1 MKNHLLLALF
11 SAALLLPGADLE
23 IINNK
28 RSVYKI
34 VYADEEL
41 YPFHNRYSS
50 ISANTLQKILRHASG
65 ALLTTIPESK
75 FDGKGKAIFIGATR
89 ALRKA
94 GLAPAR
100 YKRWEHRIDVKEG
113 NIYLHGMDYRNKSDI
128 KYPYRQRY
136 VLGSH
141 KAMLTFA
148 ERFTGAVFAG
158 TPNFCDGVPKIKR
171 LAVPE
176 NYTFKRVPAIEY
188 TIGSRRDLNYD
199 VANNCLFAP
208 WYGSYG
214 GHNHNVALNPAK
226 YLKDHPE
233 YYALIKGK
241 RNPGPRVQLCLSNK
255 AVQELIYKEVLDH
268 LDSGYEM
275 VQLAQS
281 DGFLPCECENCA
293 NLFGLKPESSPSNQA
308 AYRNSYV
315 WGEKLWIL
323 HRNFAR
329 RLLKDRP
336 GKKVCIIAYGPTRK
350 TPRTFKEFPE
360 NVVIELA
367 PYSEEILKSWAPY
380 KVPGGF
386 VVYLYNWGYYNN
398 EGFMPKRSWDFC
410 QKQMRSLLKSN
421 VKGIYCCGFGEAHG
435 LEGPTYYI
443 WLKLTEDPNQDVK
456 KLLRRFCKTIFPK
469 AAKEMEEF
477 YTLINSRLD
486 LHYTVKEID
495 WNDPALLSGTAPVN
509 DKPAFGT
516 TRVRWTE
523 EVLVKL
529 ESLLKKA
536 EEKSGKN
543 WQLSLVRFEL
553 EYLMRTARSVQAL
566 SKFRKTLSDADYRQL
581 EKHLIS
587 RQDLIDSLKWNKN
600 NQALKDGFPLFAYA
614 KKDAAQAGGRMRG
627 LLFAPFNWDM
637 RYLKSKGVKCA
648 GRVIKSGDLKGQY
661 LVLGNYLVD
670 MLPVHKEKAIRI
682 FCRSGKDAL
691 HVVFIR
697 SNSTYK
703 EMARD
708 QISVILGPDSKNLSR
723 FHGRFRNG
731 NCARY
736 VKKIDN
742 IANKGNG
749 DLYVRSGAVGKV
761 TVPAP
766 GVKLAP
772 GEISAEITVPYS
784 AFSKKP
790 APGDVWLFNAT
801 AEHQKPGVNFYMVW
815 EHNFD
820 QNTWRN
826 TRDHSGKIQF

>member
-1 MKNHLLLALF
+1 MKKHLLFALF

-65 ALLTTIPESK
+65 AVLTAIPESK

-141 KAMLTFA
+141 KAMLTFV

-268 LDSGYEM
+268 LDRGYEM

-293 NLFGLKPESSPSNQA
+293 NLFGLKPESSPSPVA
-308 AYRNSYV
+308 V
-315 WGEKLWIL
+315 
-323 HRNFAR
+323 
-329 RLLKDRP
+329 
-336 GKKVCIIAYGPTRK
+336 
-350 TPRTFKEFPE
+350 
-360 NVVIELA
+360 
-367 PYSEEILKSWAPY
+367 
-380 KVPGGF
+380 
-386 VVYLYNWGYYNN
+386 
-398 EGFMPKRSWDFC
+398 
-410 QKQMRSLLKSN
+410 
-421 VKGIYCCGFGEAHG
+421 
-435 LEGPTYYI
+435 
-443 WLKLTEDPNQDVK
+443 
-456 KLLRRFCKTIFPK
+456 
-469 AAKEMEEF
+469 AAKIMK
-477 YTLINSRLD
+477 
-486 LHYTVKEID
+486 KE
-495 WNDPALLSGTAPVN
+495 
-509 DKPAFGT
+509 
-516 TRVRWTE
+516 TRTNVQ
-523 EVLVKL
+523 
-529 ESLLKKA
+529 SL
-536 EEKSGKN
+536 
-543 WQLSLVRFEL
+543 F
-553 EYLMRTARSVQAL
+553 
-566 SKFRKTLSDADYRQL
+566 
-581 EKHLIS
+581 
-587 RQDLIDSLKWNKN
+587 
-600 NQALKDGFPLFAYA
+600 
-614 KKDAAQAGGRMRG
+614 
-627 LLFAPFNWDM
+627 
-637 RYLKSKGVKCA
+637 
-648 GRVIKSGDLKGQY
+648 
-661 LVLGNYLVD
+661 
-670 MLPVHKEKAIRI
+670 
-682 FCRSGKDAL
+682 
-691 HVVFIR
+691 
-697 SNSTYK
+697 
-703 EMARD
+703 
-708 QISVILGPDSKNLSR
+708 
-723 FHGRFRNG
+723 
-731 NCARY
+731 
-736 VKKIDN
+736 
-742 IANKGNG
+742 
-749 DLYVRSGAVGKV
+749 
-761 TVPAP
+761 
-766 GVKLAP
+766 
-772 GEISAEITVPYS
+772 
-784 AFSKKP
+784 
-790 APGDVWLFNAT
+790 
-801 AEHQKPGVNFYMVW
+801 
-815 EHNFD
+815 
-820 QNTWRN
+820 
-826 TRDHSGKIQF
+826 